1 MTEQELIQLVLGFGR
16 TDESYLRWHA
26 RRFVLTK
33 QLVESSLAGRGPQ
46 RILDIGAHWLHQ
58 AVLYAAAGHR
68 VTAAEI
74 AGIPNMESVQTMAAA
89 HHIELYTI
97 SDLAR
102 QDVLDGLPEA
112 SYDRVLFTEV
122 LEHIT
127 FNPVAMWQAIRRVL
141 KPRGK
146 VIVTTPNYYFSRS
159 RAWDPGRFIGRMGG
173 GITVDDIVGMI
184 TYGHHWKEYS
194 SREIIRYFS
203 LLPCGFRVA
212 DIRYINV
219 NDHHRAAN
227 RSLVN
232 RSLSVLERRI
242 GILRDTIYAEVVVS

>member
-1 MTEQELIQLVLGFGR
+1 MTEQELISLVLGFGR
-16 TDESYLRWHA
+16 TDEPYLRWHA

-33 QLVESSLAGRGPQ
+33 QLVERGFDGCRPQ

-58 AVLYAAAGHR
+58 AVLYAADGHR

-74 AGIPNMESVQTMAAA
+74 AGIPNVESVQKMASA
-89 HHIELYTI
+89 HRIEICTI
-97 SDLAR
+97 ADLAR
-102 QDVLDGLPEA
+102 PDVFDDLAGA
-112 SYDRVLFTEV
+112 SYDLVLFTEII
-122 LEHIT
+122 EHIT
-127 FNPVAMWQAIRRVL
+127 FNPVAMWQAVRRVL
-141 KPRGK
+141 KPGGK

-159 RAWDPGRFIGRMGG
+159 RAWDVGRFVGRRGG

-194 SREIIRYFS
+194 GREIIRYFS

-219 NDHHRAAN
+219 NDHHRAAGRWPLN
-227 RSLVN
+227 RTLN
-232 RSLSVLERRI
+232 FLERRI